1 MSTQYPTE
9 REEFQW
15 VLNDIRAEQ
24 SKPTVEPEPCVWR
37 DISTA
42 PKDGTEVLLLWHD
55 AETGAAP
62 MHRVGSWHSREQ
74 AWCDTHRVLHNQQSP
89 PTHWTPL
96 PGAPL
101 KVER

>member
-1 MSTQYPTE
+1 MRSGETMQDSERARALE
-9 REEFQW
+9 RET
-15 VLNDIRAEQ
+15 A
-24 SKPTVEPEPCVWR
+24 EPCVWR

-74 AWCDTHRVLHNQQSP
+74 AWCDTHRVLHNQQSH

-101 KVER
+101 KVEREP